1 MTHQKWFIVQQNGG
15 IDLKKKAVLI
25 VIASAFFVLCLVF
38 LIYYSIPY
46 TILSYESEDG
56 KTIVTITQKKVI
68 FEPIPSRVFDYSLN
82 VSTSGWLFKKTIYSE
97 DFTFNAT
104 GSIGIKDDNVE
115 ITFSSDEI
123 TVLIDDKYRPVPRRF
138 IIQLNE

>member
-1 MTHQKWFIVQQNGG
+1 M
-15 IDLKKKAVLI
+15 KKKAVLI
-25 VIASAFFVLCLVF
+25 VTASAFFVLCLVF
-38 LIYYSIPY
+38 LIYYFIPY

-56 KTIVTITQKKVI
+56 KTSVTITQKKVI
-68 FEPIPSRVFDYSLN
+68 FEPIPSRVFDYTLN

-138 IIQLNE
+138 VIQLNE